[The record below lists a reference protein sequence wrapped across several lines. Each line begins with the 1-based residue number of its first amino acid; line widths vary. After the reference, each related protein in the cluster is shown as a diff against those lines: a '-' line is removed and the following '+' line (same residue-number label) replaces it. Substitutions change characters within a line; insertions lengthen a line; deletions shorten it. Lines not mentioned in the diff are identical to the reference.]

1 MTPDTGVVAA
11 IVSLTLPISELRR
24 ADTGVAGGKGAN
36 LGEMAAAGFPVPEG
50 FVVTVSAFRS
60 FLDESGVGAQIAERL
75 KDVDMDDAAG
85 LQAVAHA
92 IQELVSGTSIPTPIV
107 NAVLEAYHGLKGPDD
122 AAPPFVAVRSSAT
135 AEDSAQF
142 SFAGMFESYL
152 NVRGDDD
159 LLARLRQ
166 CWASAFGARVLYYRA
181 KQQVPGEAL
190 IAVVVQRMVN
200 SEKAGVMFTVNPATN
215 DTSVVVIEAA
225 FGLGEVVVAGQ
236 ITPDRY
242 EVDKRSGRLR
252 MSQIAQK
259 PFMLRRHVDTG
270 ENVRTELS
278 DADGGAPVLSADE
291 VGALARLGCRLEK
304 HYGMPQDA
312 EWAIEA
318 GVPQLVQTRPVTTLE
333 AAAGPAAI
341 EAAPVVVRGLAAS
354 PGRATGVVRN
364 LASPAEAGQLEPG
377 EILVTVSTSPDWVP
391 IMRRAAAIVTDTGGM
406 TSHAAIVSRELGI
419 PCIVGTKDAT
429 RVLRTGMHVT
439 IDGARGLVLEGEQ
452 PASASD
458 ATTEAATVASGRA
471 SPAAAVT
478 ATRLYVNLG
487 DPARLEE
494 VAALPVDGVGLLR
507 AEFLILETL
516 AGRHPRLLLER
527 GQGDEF
533 IARMST
539 QLERF
544 AASFHPRP
552 VVYRAMDFR
561 SNEFRGLEGGGRFEP
576 EEANP
581 MIGYR
586 GCARYVRDPE
596 LFRLELSVLKQVRS
610 RFRNLHLMLPFV
622 RTGSEFEACMAL
634 IGEAG
639 LKPGRDFEVWVMA
652 EVPSVVYWLESYAR
666 LGATGVSIG
675 SNDLTQLVLGV
686 DRDSEIIA
694 DTFDERDGSVL
705 ATIDAIIREA
715 HRAGIPCSICGQA
728 PSVYPEFAA
737 WLVERGI
744 DSISVTPDAV
754 ERTRMNIAAAEQR
767 LLLAHARSRRRVEER
782 ASTN

>member
-1 MTPDTGVVAA
+1 MMPDSGTIAA
-11 IVSLTLPISELRR
+11 TVPFTLPVSELRR
-24 ADTGVAGGKGAN
+24 TDTGIAGGKGAN
-36 LGEMAAAGFPVPEG
+36 LGEMAAAGFPVPDG
-50 FVVTVSAFRS
+50 FVVTVSAFRH
-60 FLDESGVGAQIAERL
+60 FLDETGVGAQIAERL
-75 KDVDMDDAAG
+75 KGVDIDDAAD

-92 IQELVSGTSIPTPIV
+92 IREQVAGMAIPATIGA
-107 NAVLEAYHGLKGPDD
+107 AVLEAYHALNGPDD
-122 AAPPFVAVRSSAT
+122 PIAQFVAVRSSAT
-135 AEDSAQF
+135 VEDSAQF

-159 LLARLRQ
+159 LLAHVRQ

-190 IAVVVQRMVN
+190 IAVVVQRMVD
-200 SEKAGVMFTVNPATN
+200 SEKAGVLFTVNPATN
-215 DTSVVVIEAA
+215 DSSAVVIEAA

-252 MSQIAQK
+252 LSQIAQK
-259 PFMLRRHVDTG
+259 PFMLRRNADTG
-270 ENVRTELS
+270 QNVRVELS
-278 DADGGAPVLSADE
+278 DADGGAPVLSAE
-291 VGALARLGCRLEK
+291 EIGALARLGARLEE
-304 HYGMPQDA
+304 HYGVPQDA

-318 GVPQLVQTRPVTTLE
+318 GVPHLVQTRPVTTLV
-333 AAAGPAAI
+333 AAAGTAAI
-341 EAAPVVVRGLAAS
+341 EAAPVVARGLAAS
-354 PGRATGVVRN
+354 PGRAAGVVRN
-364 LASPAEAGQLEPG
+364 LVSPAEAGQLEPG
-377 EILVTVSTSPDWVP
+377 EILVTASTSPDWVP

-419 PCIVGTKDAT
+419 PCTVGTKDAT
-429 RVLRTGMHVT
+429 RVLRTGARVT

-452 PASASD
+452 PAAASD
-458 ATTEAATVASGRA
+458 AAAQAPTVAAG
-471 SPAAAVT
+471 PAVPTAAVT

-516 AGRHPRLLLER
+516 AGRHPRLLLEE
-527 GQGDEF
+527 GKGDEF
-533 IARMST
+533 VARMSG

-544 AASFHPRP
+544 AAAFHPRP

-561 SNEFRGLEGGGRFEP
+561 SNEFRGLEGGDRFEP

-586 GCARYVRDPE
+586 GCARYIREPE

-610 RFRNLHLMLPFV
+610 RFANLHLMLPFV
-622 RTGSEFEACMAL
+622 RTGSEFEACIAL
-634 IGEAG
+634 IGAAG
-639 LKPGRDFEVWVMA
+639 LKPGGDFEVWVMA
-652 EVPSVVYWLESYAR
+652 EVPSVVYWLETYAR

-694 DTFDERDGSVL
+694 DTFDERDGAVL
-705 ATIDAIIREA
+705 ATIDAIISEA

-728 PSVYPEFAA
+728 PSVYPEFAG

-744 DSISVTPDAV
+744 DSVSVTPDAI
-754 ERTRMNIAAAEQR
+754 ERTRLNIAAAEQR
-767 LLLAHARSRRRVEER
+767 LLLVHARSGLRVDER
-782 ASTN
+782 STH